1 MKNKKI
7 KPITEL
13 RNTNEISSLCHES
26 DEPIIITKNG
36 YDDLVIM
43 STDAYKKVNKQTINE
58 NEFPSQSNCYGI
70 IKVACATNN
79 IHVACPSDNA
89 KEIIKIIND
98 SKALDLDILLFPEL
112 SITGY
117 FCGDLFFQDSLINST
132 YNAIEEIR
140 KNTIKNHTLIFVGAP
155 IIYNDK
161 IYNCALAMCDG
172 KILGVVPKSN
182 LPNYNEFYE
191 SRHFFEYHEENS
203 TVIINGKLIP
213 FGTKLIFSNKYQT
226 KLKVACEI
234 CEDLWAVDTPSTHH
248 SLAGANVIVNLS
260 ASNELYGKADNRRLL
275 VQSASN
281 RLNCAYMYCSLGNGE
296 SSQDLVYS
304 AHNIIAENGLIL
316 KESKLFENEMII
328 SEIDLEI
335 LDSQRRKN
343 TSFRNIHTTDY
354 KTIYFEKKL
363 NIKPLTRYITPHP
376 FLPLKEDE
384 ASKFAKSVI
393 KLQVMGLVKRLNH
406 INCHNVVLGLSG
418 GLDSTLALIICY
430 EAFKYLKLDI
440 KGIHCIS
447 MPCFG
452 TTSRTF
458 NNAAKL
464 AKIFNVSY
472 QEIDIKEAVLL
483 HLKTLKQDIENNNV
497 AYENAQARER
507 TQILFDYANKVN
519 GLVIGTG
526 DLSELALGW
535 CTYNGDHMSNYAVN
549 ASVPKTL
556 IKFLVKYYANEHKEA
571 LEVLYDILATP
582 ISPELLPSS
591 NDELSQLTEEIIGP
605 YELHDFFLYYLIK
618 YNFSTEKIY
627 YYAQKAFKDMYSK
640 DEIKKW
646 LNLFIKRFFNN
657 QFKRSCMP
665 DGPKVTEISLSP
677 RGDNRMPSDATYK
690 DFYLK

>member
-1 MKNKKI
+1 MKKNI
-7 KPITEL
+7 VKPITDL

-26 DEPIIITKNG
+26 DEPIVITKNG

-43 STDAYKKVNKQTINE
+43 SSDAYKKYNKSN
-58 NEFPSQSNCYGI
+58 NSNDFPSQSKCYGM
-70 IKVACATNN
+70 IKVACATNY
-79 IHVACPSDNA
+79 IHVACPSENS

-98 SKALDLDILLFPEL
+98 SKSLDLDILLFPEL
-112 SITGY
+112 AITGY
-117 FCGDLFFQDSLINST
+117 FCGDLFFQDSLIDST
-132 YNAIEEIR
+132 LIAIEEIR
-140 KNTIKNHTLIFVGAP
+140 KATIKNHTLIFVGAP

-161 IYNCALAMCDG
+161 LYNCALAMCDG
-172 KILGVVPKSN
+172 KILGVVPKSS

-191 SRHFFEYHEENS
+191 SRQFFEFHEENS
-203 TVIINGKLIP
+203 SVIINGKIIP

-226 KLKVACEI
+226 NLKVACEI

-248 SLAGANVIVNLS
+248 SLAGANIIVNLS
-260 ASNELYGKADNRRLL
+260 ASNELYGKEDNRRLL

-281 RLNCAYMYCSLGNGE
+281 RLNCAYMYCSIGNGE

-304 AHNIIAENGLIL
+304 AHNIIAENGVIL
-316 KESKLFENEMII
+316 KESKLFENEMIV

-335 LDSQRRKN
+335 LESQRRKN

-354 KTIYFEKKL
+354 QTIFFEKKL
-363 NIKPLTRYITPHP
+363 NVKQLSRFINPHP
-376 FLPLKEDE
+376 FLPTNEEGALKY
-384 ASKFAKSVI
+384 AKSVI

-406 INCHNVVLGLSG
+406 INCHNFVLGLSG
-418 GLDSTLALIICY
+418 GLDSTLALIVCY
-430 EAFKYLKLDI
+430 EAFKHLSLDA

-452 TTSRTF
+452 TTNRTF
-458 NNAAKL
+458 SNAYKL
-464 AKIFNVSY
+464 ANLLNVSY

-483 HLKTLKQDIENNNV
+483 HLKALNQDITNNNV

-519 GLVIGTG
+519 GIVIGTG

-549 ASVPKTL
+549 SSVPKTL
-556 IKFLVKYYANEHKEA
+556 IKFLVKSYANLHKE
-571 LEVLYDILATP
+571 LIEVLYDILDTP
-582 ISPELLPSS
+582 ISPELLPSK
-591 NDELSQLTEEIIGP
+591 NGELSQLTEEIIGP

-618 YNFSTEKIY
+618 YNFSVEKIY
-627 YYAQKAFKDMYSK
+627 YYACIAFKDMYNN

-677 RGDNRMPSDATYK
+677 RGDNRMPSDALYK